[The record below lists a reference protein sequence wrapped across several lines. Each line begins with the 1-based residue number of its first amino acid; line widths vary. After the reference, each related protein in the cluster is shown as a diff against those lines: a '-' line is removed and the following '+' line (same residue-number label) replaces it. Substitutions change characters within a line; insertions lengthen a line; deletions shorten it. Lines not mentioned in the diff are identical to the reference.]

1 MVFGQH
7 GITGQLVVKAVILA
21 PVPVVET
28 AHIQM
33 VCHMGALVLEPT
45 MKQRFAMLIYAQVR
59 LLLQNCK
66 GTIPASS
73 RQNLASGFRT
83 Q

>member
-21 PVPVVET
+21 PVPVVEI

-45 MKQRFAMLIYAQVR
+45 MKQSFAMLIYVQVFFGFC
-59 LLLQNCK
+59 L
-66 GTIPASS
+66 TIKVAPQECVI
-73 RQNLASGFRT
+73 RNGQP
-83 Q
+83 

>member
-7 GITGQLVVKAVILA
+7 GITGQLAVKAVILA
-21 PVPVVET
+21 PVSVVEI

-45 MKQRFAMLIYAQVR
+45 MKQRFAMLIYVQVR

-66 GTIPASS
+66 GTIPTSS
-73 RQNLASGFRT
+73 RQNLSSGFRT